1 MLTIEEV
8 NLPPI
13 PSELILTYNEILKQ
27 PIWTTHTREGKVY
40 EVDWYKV
47 YVANESLQEWIR
59 QQFDDQ
65 IECIEYIIAYRA
77 LDLHRDMERTRAFN
91 YVIQTGGNMVTEVV
105 DYNKETVLA
114 SAECKLNT
122 WYLLNVD
129 LPHRVIGDLIEP
141 RIIISVTPSAY
152 FLPKPV

>member
-8 NLPPI
+8 NFPLI

-59 QQFDDQ
+59 KQFNDQ

-77 LDLHRDMERTRAFN
+77 LDLHRDMERTRAYN
-91 YVIQTGGNMVTEVV
+91 YVIQSGGSMTTEFL
-105 DYNKETVLA
+105 DYDRATVLD
-114 SAECKLNT
+114 SKECELNT

-129 LPHRVIGDLIEP
+129 LPHRVVGNLTEP

>member
-1 MLTIEEV
+1 MLTIEES
-8 NLPPI
+8 NIPPV
-13 PSELILTYNEILKQ
+13 PTELILTYDEILKQ

-47 YVANESLQEWIR
+47 YVANESLQQWIR
-59 QQFDDQ
+59 AQFDSK

-91 YVIQTGGNMVTEVV
+91 YVIQAGGALATEVL
-105 DYNKETVLA
+105 DYDKETVLN
-114 SAECKLNT
+114 SVICKPLT
-122 WYLLNVD
+122 WYYLNVD
-129 LPHRVIGDLIEP
+129 LPHRVVGELTEP